1 MKEYRHNVYMFC
13 GSIYGMNDCMFFFI
27 FMLKP

>member
-13 GSIYGMNDCMFFFI
+13 GSIYGMNDCMFFFL
-27 FMLKP
+27 FLC